1 MADADIFESFC
12 ENERDRVHLENA
24 KAATATP
31 QK

>member
-24 KAATATP
+24 KKP
-31 QK
+31 QR